1 MGRSGEKS
9 ATRHRRHAADS
20 TEGGGGGGRGGR
32 ARGTALRR
40 GARTTAES
48 TGEVADEQTTIGTPG
63 PGAKRRG
70 KGPKEDA
77 PGARKVLAR
86 RAAKGKKKSSN
97 RPGASGTGSK
107 KQARG
112 SSGRRRS
119 GSRSGG
125 GKTNKK
131 K

>member
-1 MGRSGEKS
+1 MARSGQKS
-9 ATRHRRHAADS
+9 ATRHRREALN
-20 TEGGGGGGRGGR
+20 TPRGGGGGGRGGR

-48 TGEVADEQTTIGTPG
+48 TGEVEDEQTSIGAPG
-63 PGAKRRG
+63 PDAKASG
-70 KGPKEDA
+70 KGPKKDA
-77 PGARKVLAR
+77 PGARKVLAK
-86 RAAKGKKKSSN
+86 RAAKGKKKTGN

-112 SSGRRRS
+112 SSGRRRP

>member
-1 MGRSGEKS
+1 M
-9 ATRHRRHAADS
+9 
-20 TEGGGGGGRGGR
+20 GGGGGGRGGR
-32 ARGTALRR
+32 TRGTALRR

-48 TGEVADEQTTIGTPG
+48 TGEVADEQTTIGEPG
-63 PGAKRRG
+63 PPARRRG
-70 KGPKEDA
+70 KGPKKDA
-77 PGARKVLAR
+77 PGARKVIAKR
-86 RAAKGKKKSSN
+86 SAKGKKKSGN
-97 RPGASGTGSK
+97 RPGASGKGPK

-112 SSGRRRS
+112 SSGSRRP

>member
-1 MGRSGEKS
+1 MARSGQKS
-9 ATRHRRHAADS
+9 ATRHRRAAAE
-20 TEGGGGGGRGGR
+20 TPMGGGGGGRGGR
-32 ARGTALRR
+32 SRGTALRR

-48 TGEVADEQTTIGTPG
+48 TGEVADEQRSTGAPG
-63 PGAKRRG
+63 PDAKSRG
-70 KGPKEDA
+70 KGPKKDA
-77 PGARKVLAR
+77 PGARKVLAK

-97 RPGASGTGSK
+97 RPGPSGTGSK

-112 SSGRRRS
+112 SSGARRS

>member
-1 MGRSGEKS
+1 M
-9 ATRHRRHAADS
+9 
-20 TEGGGGGGRGGR
+20 GGGGGGRGGR
-32 ARGTALRR
+32 SRGTALRR

-48 TGEVADEQTTIGTPG
+48 TGEVADEQTTIGAPG
-63 PGAKRRG
+63 PPAKRRG
-70 KGPKEDA
+70 KGPKKDA
-77 PGARKVLAR
+77 PGARKVLAKR
-86 RAAKGKKKSSN
+86 NAKGKKKSAN

-112 SSGRRRS
+112 SSGSRRT